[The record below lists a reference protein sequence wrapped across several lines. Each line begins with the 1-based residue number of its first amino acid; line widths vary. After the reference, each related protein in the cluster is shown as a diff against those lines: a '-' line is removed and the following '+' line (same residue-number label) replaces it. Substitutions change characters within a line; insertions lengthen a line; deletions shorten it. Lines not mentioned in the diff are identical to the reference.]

1 MPKLAHKGGS
11 GSSDSPSATPAK
23 SSSVARK
30 SSAGLKA
37 PRKNPVP
44 VRRESVTR
52 RHRPGVIALREIRR
66 YQKSTNLLLRRLP
79 FARLVRF

>member
-1 MPKLAHKGGS
+1 MPKYAHKTGS
-11 GSSDSPSATPAK
+11 GSSDASTPAK
-23 SSSVARK
+23 GTSVARK
-30 SSAGLKA
+30 SSSAAK
-37 PRKNPVP
+37 PRKNPAP

-79 FARLVRF
+79 FARLVRFP